1 MKKLILLLLF
11 IVAAC
16 GTQMIDPPE
25 RLIEKEKFLDIL
37 FDLTLYNG
45 IRNHTTPVFST
56 QELRIMPYLYSKY
69 DFDSVQFFE
78 SNLYYASRGDLYLAM
93 LDTVRARIERTEQLM
108 DSLRMLPPL
117 ETVEET
123 EN

>member
-1 MKKLILLLLF
+1 MKKLIFLLLF

-16 GTQMIDPPE
+16 GTRMIDPPE
-25 RLIEKEKFLDIL
+25 HLIEKDKFVDIL

-69 DFDSVQFFE
+69 DFDSLQFFE

-93 LDTVRARIERTEQLM
+93 FDTVRVRIERTEQLM
-108 DSLRMLPPL
+108 DSLRKLSPP
-117 ETVEET
+117 ETLEET
-123 EN
+123 EH